1 MDGYGLKKA
10 LTGGNRWRRWGGNL
24 NTGTFTDTR
33 HSEEVYGVCVVFPST
48 VERRVKK
55 CAAVDLEAGEL
66 IYTL

>member
-1 MDGYGLKKA
+1 MG
-10 LTGGNRWRRWGGNL
+10 TGGAAGGGNL

-33 HSEEVYGVCVVFPST
+33 HSEEVFGVCAVFPGT

>member
-10 LTGGNRWRRWGGNL
+10 LTGGDRWRRWGGNL

-33 HSEEVYGVCVVFPST
+33 HSEEVFGVFVVFPST

-55 CAAVDLEAGEL
+55 SVQRWILKPGS
-66 IYTL
+66 